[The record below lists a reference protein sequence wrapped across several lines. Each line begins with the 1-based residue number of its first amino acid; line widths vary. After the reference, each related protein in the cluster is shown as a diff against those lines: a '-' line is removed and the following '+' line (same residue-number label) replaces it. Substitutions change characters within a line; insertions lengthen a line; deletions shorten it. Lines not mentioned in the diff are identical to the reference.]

1 MKRVFVFFAVVFF
14 LFGLAACTNDT
25 EVNPPMEGEE
35 NVNRASCFDLESGT
49 NGNAPTVRLNSGYD
63 MPILGIGTY
72 SLHGETCINAI
83 HAALECGVRK
93 IDTATFYGNEREVG
107 EAIRTSGVPR
117 EEIFVTTKLYPSE
130 FGNAEKAIEESLA
143 RLDIGYVDLMLLH
156 HPGTHEVQAYEAM
169 ERAVQAGK
177 IRSVGVS
184 NYYIKEID
192 EFIPKVKTKPALVQ
206 NEIHPFYQEKGI
218 VEHIHSLGIVME
230 GWYPFGGR
238 GYTASILSNPVINEI
253 AEAHDVTAAQV
264 ILRWNLQRG
273 VVAIPG
279 SSNPAHIKENIS
291 VFHFELTD
299 EEMNQIATLD
309 RNEKHDWY

>member
-1 MKRVFVFFAVVFF
+1 
-14 LFGLAACTNDT
+14 
-25 EVNPPMEGEE
+25 MEGEE
-35 NVNRASCFDLESGT
+35 NVNRASCFDLGSGT
-49 NGNAPTVRLNSGYD
+49 NGNAPTVKLNSGYD

-218 VEHIHSLGIVME
+218 VEHIHNLGIVME

-279 SSNPAHIKENIS
+279 SSNLAHIKENIS